1 MLLARFVIRKLLCHA
16 AITNAIAP
24 SSVSFDATFGIV
36 QMRLDK
42 APGWETKKHTIHTGV
57 VRNSDRRNFF

>member
-1 MLLARFVIRKLLCHA
+1 MPLARFVIRKLLYQA
-16 AITNAIAP
+16 DITNAIAP
-24 SSVSFDATFGIV
+24 SSVSFDATFEIV

-42 APGWETKKHTIHTGV
+42 APDWETKKHTMHTGV